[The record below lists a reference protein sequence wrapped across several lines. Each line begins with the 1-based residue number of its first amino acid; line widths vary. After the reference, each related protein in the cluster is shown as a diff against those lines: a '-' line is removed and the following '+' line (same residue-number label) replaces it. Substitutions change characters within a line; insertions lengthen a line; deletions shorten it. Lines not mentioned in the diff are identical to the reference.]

1 MEPQVYQAVFGIA
14 GLIILIYCLF
24 NCFVVTKQKKVT
36 VLETFGKF
44 SGTRSAG
51 LKVKWPW
58 PIQICVDTVDLKIR
72 ELAETVEVKS
82 LDNAFLRVPVKVQLK
97 IMPSKVEQ
105 AYYSLDDPMRQVLS
119 YVVNQVRAKAATM
132 GMDQIF
138 SSKNDFET
146 TVEEELKERFSA
158 YGFQI
163 VNVLVDDPEPSDEL
177 KAAFEKVLAAQR
189 DMEAAEKEKNAIR
202 ARTVGVAEAE
212 AESLK
217 IKAEAYSQQR
227 NEMARGNSE
236 AIATFCK
243 DLDIT
248 HKEALQFFEGWDVRD
263 AIRDAARGEGNTVL
277 IPVNMGSDLGDLA
290 VKLEALKGVK

>member
-1 MEPQVYQAVFGIA
+1 MEAV
-14 GLIILIYCLF
+14 LNQIILYAIPMAILAYCVV

-36 VLETFGKF
+36 ILETFGKF
-44 SGTRSAG
+44 SGTRPAG
-51 LKVKWPW
+51 LSVKWPW
-58 PIQICVDTVDLKIR
+58 PIQVCVDTVDLKIR
-72 ELAETVEVKS
+72 ELSETVEVKS
-82 LDNAFLRVPVKVQLK
+82 MDNAFLRVPVKVQLK
-97 IMPSKVEQ
+97 IMPAKVEQ

-132 GMDQIF
+132 DMDHIF
-138 SSKNDFET
+138 SSKDDFET

-158 YGFQI
+158 YGFEI

-236 AIATFCK
+236 AIATFCR

-263 AIRDAARGEGNTVL
+263 AVRDAARGEGNTVL
-277 IPVNMGSDLGDLA
+277 IPVNMGSDIGDLA
-290 VKLEALKGVK
+290 AKLEALKSAK